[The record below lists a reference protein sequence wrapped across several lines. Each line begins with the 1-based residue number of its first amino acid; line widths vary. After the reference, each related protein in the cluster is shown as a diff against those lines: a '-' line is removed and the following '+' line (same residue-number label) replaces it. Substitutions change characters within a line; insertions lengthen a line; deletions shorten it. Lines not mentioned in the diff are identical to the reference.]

1 MKIKSPLS
9 LKKLITI
16 RKNRFFYNPLGF
28 WISKYGKM
36 GKLYFKQ
43 IQRLQGVKNDFN

>member
-1 MKIKSPLS
+1 MKIKSHLS

-28 WISKYGKM
+28 LKSKYEKM

-43 IQRLQGVKNDFN
+43 IHHLQGVKNAFN